1 MEVMFEQIKQ
11 AKGDIVF
18 VSDKSYDFTREGFEG
33 FTAESPSLRVAAK
46 VLEKANVNSELI
58 EHLVFIA
65 ANSGNDRINGDNT
78 EDIRRFFA
86 SAIGN
91 FMFDDVLISKEL
103 SKEI

>member
-1 MEVMFEQIKQ
+1 
-11 AKGDIVF
+11 
-18 VSDKSYDFTREGFEG
+18 
-33 FTAESPSLRVAAK
+33 VAAK

-65 ANSGNDRINGDNT
+65 ANSGNDRINGNNT

-91 FMFDDVLISKEL
+91 FMFDDVLISQEL
-103 SKEI
+103 AEEI